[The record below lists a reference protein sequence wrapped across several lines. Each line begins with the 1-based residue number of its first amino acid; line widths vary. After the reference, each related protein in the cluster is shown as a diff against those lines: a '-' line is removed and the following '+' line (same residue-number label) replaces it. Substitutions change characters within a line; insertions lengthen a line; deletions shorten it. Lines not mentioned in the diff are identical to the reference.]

1 MNFWAE
7 ERLWRQRARLYC
19 LFRSRFPFNRILE
32 RENQNLQRLLQSV
45 VVAGAG
51 IAVDVGTGN
60 GNVLRW
66 LNRFALVI
74 GIDSNFIMLQ
84 QAKQHVPTAC
94 LMQGEAGRL
103 PLKPAVADLVVA
115 VGLTE
120 YLRDAAGIFYEAQRI
135 LSSTGCLIITSAP
148 PGLWTCLRRLLGHGL
163 FPRTAAQIAA
173 LGRQNNFRLQA
184 QMRTM
189 MQEQLLFQKV

>member
-7 ERLWRQRARLYC
+7 ERFWRQQARLYR

-45 VVAGAG
+45 VVAGPG

-66 LNRFALVI
+66 LNRFELVI
-74 GIDSNFIMLQ
+74 GIDSNFSMLQ
-84 QAKQHVPTAC
+84 QANQQLPTAW
-94 LMQGEAGRL
+94 LLQAEAGRL
-103 PLKPAVADLVVA
+103 PLKPAIADLVVA

-120 YLRDAAGIFYEAQRI
+120 YLRDAAGIFHEAQRI
-135 LSSTGCLIITSAP
+135 LSATGYLIITSAP
-148 PGLWTCLRRLLGHGL
+148 PGLWTCLRWLLGQRL

-184 QMRTM
+184 RLRTM